1 MARTKKN
8 QVQELR
14 FDEKLVLFK
23 FMQRELGITDM
34 KQLARQM
41 NLPEEE
47 GINESTGNTLF
58 IEYFFKQ
65 PGCRIPETKLRVY
78 DENIRRYTQKI
89 GENRG

>member
-47 GINESTGNTLF
+47 GINESTGP
-58 IEYFFKQ
+58 K
-65 PGCRIPETKLRVY
+65 
-78 DENIRRYTQKI
+78 IRNYHPI
-89 GENRG
+89 HD